1 MRTRRF
7 LHASIRPAVT
17 LRSDPFVF
25 MIGVT
30 GRLRENGR
38 VTPAVK
44 MLESAGVEHVIS
56 EYDRHLSGDGEL
68 RDFGKEAA
76 EALGLSDNEVFKT
89 LIVVVE
95 GAPRSPEIIV
105 AVLPVSCQL
114 SMKLI
119 AAAAGAKKAT
129 MCDPAAA
136 ERSSGYVVGGISPLG
151 QRRQLRTVVDES
163 ALLFD
168 TIYVSGGKRGLDIG
182 LAPDDLIGVLHA
194 IVAPITA

>member
-1 MRTRRF
+1 
-7 LHASIRPAVT
+7 
-17 LRSDPFVF
+17 
-25 MIGVT
+25 VT
-30 GRLRENGR
+30 GRLREDGR

-44 MLESAGVEHVIS
+44 MLESAGVEHAIS
-56 EYDRHLSGDGEL
+56 EYDRHLSGDGAL
-68 RDFGKEAA
+68 RDFGREAA
-76 EALGLSDNEVFKT
+76 EALGLSDDEVFKT

-95 GAPRSPEIIV
+95 GGPRSPEMVV

-119 AAAAGAKKAT
+119 AVAAGAKKAT

-136 ERSSGYVVGGISPLG
+136 ERSSGYVIGGISPLG

-163 ALLFD
+163 AQLFD

-182 LAPDDLIGVLHA
+182 LAPGDLISVLHA
-194 IVAPITA
+194 TVAFITA